1 MEQPSGRKL
10 VIINLMMLSVALF
23 WGVAWPVGRILA
35 TDLLDYPF
43 SVMFLRYTFAL
54 PVLFAWMWYSEGNTT
69 PKREDWKP
77 LFFMAFTSVFLYQI
91 GYMFGMQRTA
101 ASDASLVIGFNPV
114 FVAILSVWFFSHRM
128 SKEGIMGVCLSFVG
142 ILLIFLASPNVQI
155 AFDERIIGNSLI
167 MFGAFTYAI
176 YVISMRNY
184 VLQKGR
190 EQLSSLALIAWVSL
204 IGWFMFIPF
213 VIYEASW
220 ERVWISDE
228 WLLIGYLGVLSTALS
243 YVFFAIGVDVIGATR
258 ASSFVNVVPVF
269 GILSSWLWLDEKLG
283 LIQLVS
289 FGLIYFGVRLVNT
302 QPPEGIKTADSS
314 RD

>member
-10 VIINLMMLSVALF
+10 AITNLMMLSVAMF

-35 TDLLDYPF
+35 VDLIDYPF
-43 SVMFLRYTFAL
+43 SVMFLRYSFAL
-54 PVLFAWMWYSEGNTT
+54 PVLFLWLWYSEGNTK
-69 PKREDWKP
+69 PNQDDWKP
-77 LFFMAFTSVFLYQI
+77 LFLMAFMSVFLYQI

-128 SKEGIMGVCLSFVG
+128 NNEGIMGVCLSFTG

-155 AFDERIIGNSLI
+155 DFNERIMGNSLI

-184 VLQKGR
+184 VLEKGKG
-190 EQLSSLALIAWVSL
+190 QLSSLALIAWVSL

-213 VIYEASW
+213 VIYEAPW
-220 ERVWISDE
+220 DRIWVNNEWI
-228 WLLIGYLGVLSTALS
+228 LIAYLGVLSTAVS

-269 GILSSWLWLDEKLG
+269 GILSSWFLLDEELG
-283 LIQLVS
+283 WIQLVS
-289 FGLIYFGVRLVNT
+289 FGLIYFGVRMVNE
-302 QPPEGIKTADSS
+302 QPPEVKKI
-314 RD
+314 

>member
-10 VIINLMMLSVALF
+10 AITNLMMLSVAMF

-35 TDLLDYPF
+35 VDLIDYPF
-43 SVMFLRYTFAL
+43 SVMFLRYSFAL
-54 PVLFAWMWYSEGNTT
+54 PVLFLWLWYSEGNTK
-69 PKREDWKP
+69 PNQDDWKP
-77 LFFMAFTSVFLYQI
+77 LFLMAFMSVFLYQI

-128 SKEGIMGVCLSFVG
+128 TNEGIMGVCLSFTG

-155 AFDERIIGNSLI
+155 DFNERIMGNSLI

-184 VLQKGR
+184 VLEKGKG
-190 EQLSSLALIAWVSL
+190 QLSSLALIARVSL
-204 IGWFMFIPF
+204 IGWIMFIPF
-213 VIYEASW
+213 VIYEAPW
-220 ERVWISDE
+220 DRIWVNNEWI
-228 WLLIGYLGVLSTALS
+228 LIAYLGVLSTAVS

-269 GILSSWLWLDEKLG
+269 GILSSWFLLDEELG
-283 LIQLVS
+283 WIQLVS
-289 FGLIYFGVRLVNT
+289 FGLIYFGVRMVNT
-302 QPPEGIKTADSS
+302 QPPESIVRPK
-314 RD
+314 